1 MIPLHGIASREDL
14 PLPFPLIVGAAA
26 AVLIV
31 TFWILLFAWRDP
43 RFKERKGREMPRLTR
58 FVDSPWFSRPLRLVV
73 GVLWL
78 LAAVALALG
87 PDRVDNPIFGFVFV
101 WLWVGLVPLALL
113 FGEVYRRT
121 NPIRLLL
128 RMTGATAPAPVPG
141 AATTIRSRLP
151 AAAALLA
158 FAWYEL
164 VEPMAATL
172 PVLRGAAAAWLAWVI
187 VGVVATSSKWI
198 AQADPFEAFASTLAK
213 FSPWSRTP
221 AGTVLLI
228 NPLRNLASWKS
239 PRHLWLLACVLLGST
254 LFDAIAGSAWWV
266 RMFQDSSL
274 APRVAGTMGLIGTVA
289 IVCGL
294 YLLSIAPLRRPHRSL
309 TQTADALAPGL
320 VPLVAGYFLAHYAT
334 MLYLE
339 GQRTAIRMSDPLALG
354 WDWFGI
360 AEAGPNLALLALPTL
375 IALVQVFFIVAGHVS
390 AALVTHDIALRG
402 IGPATAMRSQVP
414 LLVFMVML
422 TIGGM
427 ALMFG

>member
-14 PLPFPLIVGAAA
+14 PLPFPLIVAAAA

-31 TFWILLFAWRDP
+31 TFWILLFAWREP
-43 RFKERKGREMPRLTR
+43 RFRERQGREMPRLTR

-78 LAAVALALG
+78 LAAVALAFG

-128 RMTGATAPAPVPG
+128 RMTGATAPAPVP
-141 AATTIRSRLP
+141 AATANTRSRLP

-164 VEPMAATL
+164 VEPSAATL

-187 VGVVATSSKWI
+187 VGVFATSAKWI
-198 AQADPFEAFASTLAK
+198 ARADPFEAFASTLAK
-213 FSPWSRTP
+213 FSPWSRS
-221 AGTVLLI
+221 ASGRLLLI
-228 NPLRNLASWKS
+228 NPLRNLASWRP

-266 RMFQDSSL
+266 RAFQDSSIP
-274 APRVAGTMGLIGTVA
+274 PRIVGTVGLIATVA
-289 IVCGL
+289 VIAGL
-294 YLLSIAPLRRPHRSL
+294 YLLSVLPLRRHGRTL
-309 TQTADALAPGL
+309 TQVADELAPGL

-360 AEAGPNLALLALPTL
+360 AEAGPNLALLGLPTL
-375 IALVQVFFIVAGHVS
+375 IAFAQVFFIVAGHVS
-390 AALVTHDIALRG
+390 AALVSHDIALRNVE
-402 IGPATAMRSQVP
+402 PDAAMRRQVP
-414 LLVFMVML
+414 LLVLMVLL
-422 TIGGM
+422 TIVGM
-427 ALMFG
+427 VLMFG